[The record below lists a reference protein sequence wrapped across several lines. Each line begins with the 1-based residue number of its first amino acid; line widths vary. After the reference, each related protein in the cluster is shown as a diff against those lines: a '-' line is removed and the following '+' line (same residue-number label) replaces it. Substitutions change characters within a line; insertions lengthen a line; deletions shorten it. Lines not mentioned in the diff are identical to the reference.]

1 MMERGVDYC
10 GWWRWRGVELGFLGC
25 CRGGDGDFL
34 WDIEEV
40 GGGGGKGGQWGG
52 KGAVSTA
59 GGHYRK
65 TMNFHKPN

>member
-1 MMERGVDYC
+1 MERGVDYC
-10 GWWRWRGVELGFLGC
+10 GWWRWRDVELGFLGC

-40 GGGGGKGGQWGG
+40 GGGGNGGQWGG

-65 TMNFHKPN
+65 TVNFHQPN